1 MLTYNTLDKIMTST
15 TTYTYDAN
23 GDRISESIDNNN
35 DVITD
40 SVITYRYNL
49 ISQSY
54 DSDNDGTFE
63 SVATYTYD
71 GKGNGIS
78 QISDN
83 NNDGIP
89 DLYNIYTYDING
101 NKTSQSI
108 DYEADGIFDEI
119 YTYTYDANG
128 KEIAY
133 VHDSG
138 GQGSFI
144 DGFSYTYDDNG
155 RLISE
160 TRFSPYQFFVTDYT
174 YNANTFDVIKD
185 LKIGVNGID
194 APRAV
199 NAADVAK
206 LGNINILVESQIQSL
221 LNITTFIS
229 NKAATFS
236 LGTGGNQQTFL
247 AINDAING
255 FSATND
261 AIIEIT
267 GFSGNLAMLAIV

>member
-1 MLTYNTLDKIMTST
+1 MTST

-49 ISQSY
+49 ISVSNY
-54 DSDNDGTFE
+54 SDNDGTFE

-71 GKGNGIS
+71 GK
-78 QISDN
+78 D
-83 NNDGIP
+83 
-89 DLYNIYTYDING
+89 T
-101 NKTSQSI
+101 
-108 DYEADGIFDEI
+108 
-119 YTYTYDANG
+119 
-128 KEIAY
+128 
-133 VHDSG
+133 
-138 GQGSFI
+138 
-144 DGFSYTYDDNG
+144 
-155 RLISE
+155 
-160 TRFSPYQFFVTDYT
+160 
-174 YNANTFDVIKD
+174 
-185 LKIGVNGID
+185 
-194 APRAV
+194 PRAV

-221 LNITTFIS
+221 LNTTTFIA

-236 LGTGGNQQTFL
+236 LGRGDNQQTFL